1 MADQA
6 SKKQAP
12 KLTVEHLNSGSW
24 NADINHLNFTIEN
37 PENLALNN
45 MAQSNT
51 VKLKGT
57 NIDLRLKIERTE
69 KDKDDNFGLFVFAV
83 NYIVFVS

>member
-1 MADQA
+1 MADRA
-6 SKKQAP
+6 PKKQAP

-24 NADINHLNFTIEN
+24 NADINHLKFTIEN
-37 PENLALNN
+37 PENLALNG

-57 NIDLRLKIERTE
+57 NTDFRVKIERTD
-69 KDKDDNFGLFVFAV
+69 KDKDDNFGLFAFAV